1 MTKRSNTL
9 LNSTSDYTTTITTIT
24 LTISSTFDCTDYQ
37 LMVSRTQNIHSTH
50 AFDCIRLDEKIGCY
64 SNAPQGTL
72 APVSRLR
79 HSRVSGNAAPRVSVT
94 TPLGFD
100 LRLQP
105 SIVFETRLS
114 DSNDEMQR
122 PEHEMRGIRRTDV
135 VVDWKPR
142 ELRIVVY
149 RIVVTRPE

>member
-1 MTKRSNTL
+1 MHDNHTSYIFDIRLDRLPTYAL
-9 LNSTSDYTTTITTIT
+9 AYSTY
-24 LTISSTFDCTDYQ
+24 
-37 LMVSRTQNIHSTH
+37 
-50 AFDCIRLDEKIGCY
+50 AFDAYIRLDEKIGCY
-64 SNAPQGTL
+64 SNAPAPQGTI

-94 TPLGFD
+94 TPLIFD

-105 SIVFETRLS
+105 SIVLETRLS

-149 RIVVTRPE
+149 SVVSTRP